1 MKLISLFLNLFY
13 GGILLTFKNITMK
26 TISIQDYAN
35 LIGYKGQNLTLEKIQ
50 EFAEDELDWTIWDYP
65 LEEYEYALNEVHEG
79 KAEELVIVETDFG
92 IRVCEI

>member
-1 MKLISLFLNLFY
+1 
-13 GGILLTFKNITMK
+13 MK

-35 LIGYKGQNLTLEKIQ
+35 LIGYKGKKPTLEKIQ

-79 KAEELVIVETDFG
+79 KIEELVMVDTEIG
-92 IRVCEI
+92 IRVCEC

>member
-1 MKLISLFLNLFY
+1 MKKISL
-13 GGILLTFKNITMK
+13 
-26 TISIQDYAN
+26 QDYAK
-35 LIGYKGQNLTLEKIQ
+35 IVGYKGSYPTTLEQIQ

-65 LEEYEYALNEVHEG
+65 LEEYKYVLNEVHEG

>member
-1 MKLISLFLNLFY
+1 
-13 GGILLTFKNITMK
+13 MK
-26 TISIQDYAN
+26 TISLQDYAK
-35 LIGYKGQNLTLEKIQ
+35 IVGYKGSYPTTLEQIQ
-50 EFAEDELDWTIWDYP
+50 DFVENELDCMLWDYP

>member
-1 MKLISLFLNLFY
+1 
-13 GGILLTFKNITMK
+13 MK

-65 LEEYEYALNEVHEG
+65 LEEADYC
-79 KAEELVIVETDFG
+79 KEEDRKVVLVNTDFG
-92 IRVCEI
+92 LRLCEI